1 MASFHVLITPTARR
15 RLNEYIEYIRFT
27 LLNPDAA
34 DAVLTDAQE
43 TIEELS
49 HTAKS
54 IDFSRRPSLR
64 SLCCREI
71 PFRKHDYVMIYRVK
85 GSSVYIED
93 VYHRQQLNQGSAK

>member
-1 MASFHVLITPTARR
+1 MAPFHVLITPSARR

-34 DAVLTDAQE
+34 DAVLTDALE

-71 PFRKHDYVMIYRVK
+71 PFLRYDYVMIYRVK

-93 VYHRQQLNQGSAK
+93 IYHRQQI